1 MNTNQFWLIVFF
13 IMFYY
18 LFNLFVDNGGMKY
31 PLLKILS
38 QLIMLLFL
46 MILFSYKTDFLKL
59 IQIDKFQKK
68 IDDYYKKLNN

>member
-1 MNTNQFWLIVFF
+1 MNSNQFLLVVFF
-13 IMFYY
+13 IMFYF
-18 LFNLFVDNGGMKY
+18 LFNLFVDNSGMKY

-46 MILFSYKTDFLKL
+46 MILFSFKTDFLKL

-68 IDDYYKKLNN
+68 IDDYYKKLTN

>member
-1 MNTNQFWLIVFF
+1 MNSNQFLLIVFLILF
-13 IMFYY
+13 NY

-31 PLLKILS
+31 PFLKILN
-38 QLIMLLFL
+38 QLIMLFFL
-46 MILFSYKTDFLKL
+46 MILFSFKTDFLKL